1 MISLVVSR
9 KKRNFGGK
17 VKCFLKKKV
26 MSAVVINNISV
37 SLLED
42 AETIHNQMSIKQSL
56 TQAFKELADAEQS
69 GIELPNSRNGLK

>member
-1 MISLVVSR
+1 
-9 KKRNFGGK
+9 
-17 VKCFLKKKV
+17 

-56 TQAFKELADAEQS
+56 TQAFKKLADAEQS

>member
-1 MISLVVSR
+1 
-9 KKRNFGGK
+9 
-17 VKCFLKKKV
+17 

-37 SLLED
+37 SPLED
-42 AETIHNQMSIKQSL
+42 VVTIHNQMSVKQSL